1 MAAWQTLCFVAA
13 LNTIIFAFNKKALVQ
28 GVSKQEQNLSQIYFD
43 NVHRTKKSTALDYL
57 GKELQYVTQVY
68 RELQNKS
75 GCNDVAVLNITFDSE
90 RWKNEALLAVEMAN
104 LLTSLWPVKTSD
116 GRSLIENDT
125 MLFEIV
131 RANVL
136 FSSSVFGSIACF
148 EPNLYRNKRF
158 CPYAFKDYKLNGG
171 VHVVDFALSIDYDY
185 STSPN
190 AIWWTGIRA
199 KTRNRKLA
207 VETTDFQYTLGE
219 GNQSIIHNVT
229 RLLVRY
235 EDGLWT
241 RPYFDCFGGKIWMV
255 TFLAPIFNETREF
268 L

>member
-1 MAAWQTLCFVAA
+1 MAASQMLCLVAA
-13 LNTIIFAFNKKALVQ
+13 LNMKIFAWNKKALFQ
-28 GVSKQEQNLSQIYFD
+28 RERKQEQNSSQIYFD
-43 NVHRTKKSTALDYL
+43 NVHRTKKSTALDYF
-57 GKELQYVTQVY
+57 GKELQYVTQAY

-75 GCNDVAVLNITFDSE
+75 GCNDIAVLNITFDSE
-90 RWKNEALLAVEMAN
+90 RWKNEALLAVEMEN
-104 LLTSLWPVKTSD
+104 LLTSLWPVKTSN

-136 FSSSVFGSIACF
+136 FSPSVFGSIACF
-148 EPNLYRNKRF
+148 EPILYRNKHF
-158 CPYAFKDYKLNGG
+158 CPFAFKDYKLNGG
-171 VHVVDFALSIDYDY
+171 VHVVDLALSTDYDY

-199 KTRNRKLA
+199 KTRNMKLA
-207 VETTDFQYTLGE
+207 VETTDFYALGE

-255 TFLAPIFNETREF
+255 TFLAPIFNDTREF